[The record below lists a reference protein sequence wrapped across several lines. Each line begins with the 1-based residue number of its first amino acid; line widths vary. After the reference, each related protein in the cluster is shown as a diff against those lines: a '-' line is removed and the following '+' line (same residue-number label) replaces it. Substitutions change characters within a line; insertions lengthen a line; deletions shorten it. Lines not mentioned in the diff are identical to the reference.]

1 MFFFDLPC
9 TFSLAR
15 HKQFVICML
24 LIIRLV
30 VCAENGREERIYK
43 GGDGK
48 GVPLDFGTSFTY
60 VNSIFA
66 ARRHA

>member
-1 MFFFDLPC
+1 
-9 TFSLAR
+9 
-15 HKQFVICML
+15 ML